1 MAGRTVQAETWSQ
14 AKDDVKKVMAMA
26 TIKKVQRW
34 EKCWVTVS
42 DTSLRIFVSSSP
54 MVDSQEEEPRQA
66 GARAERSHGQERRGR
81 GTSPRTGGPLI
92 LLDLNDENSSQS
104 FHSEGSLQKGTEPS
118 PGGTPQHSRPVSP
131 ARLPEGVT
139 EEAQP
144 PLLGQER
151 EPAAI
156 PAGGTDEPPML
167 TKEEPIQNC

>member
-42 DTSLRIFVSSSP
+42 DTSLRIF
-54 MVDSQEEEPRQA
+54 EEEPRQA

-151 EPAAI
+151 
-156 PAGGTDEPPML
+156 
-167 TKEEPIQNC
+167 